1 MELAWLDR
9 ERPEDVI
16 EALAPWVGDER
27 RARLEDVLGRRLG
40 GLAVCV
46 ENLHDPHNGAA
57 AIRSLEAHG
66 VQALHVVES
75 IEPFRFSPRV
85 TQGCDKWVDIVR
97 HETFAG
103 AATTLRAQGFKLY
116 AAVPGARLALEEVPV
131 DTPAVFCFGNEHD
144 GLSDEAIAAC
154 DDTFGIPMFGFTESF
169 NLSVSVALSIRDAAR
184 RRRAVVGPTDLD
196 EATRMRLRARW
207 LALSLDARA
216 AQGIVERTRVSG
228 RPASAPTR

>member
-1 MELAWLDR
+1 MRSPVELTWLDG

-16 EALAPWVGDER
+16 RALAPWVGDER
-27 RARLEDVLGRRLG
+27 RARLDEVLDRRLAG
-40 GLAVCV
+40 ITVCV

-66 VQALHVVES
+66 VQALHVVETL
-75 IEPFRFSPRV
+75 EPFRFSPRV
-85 TQGCDKWVDIVR
+85 TQGCDKWIDLVR
-97 HETFAG
+97 HKSFA
-103 AATTLRAQGFKLY
+103 AAAAGLRARGFKLY
-116 AAVPGARLALEEVPV
+116 AAVPGAHLALEEVPV
-131 DTPAVFCFGNEHD
+131 DTPAAFCFGNEHD

-196 EATRMRLRARW
+196 EATRLRLRARW

-216 AQGIVERTRVSG
+216 AQGIFERTRAVG
-228 RPASAPTR
+228 AT